1 MCPLLNI
8 LPPEA
13 LPMFFMY
20 LYLQQVF
27 IEHWSCA
34 RFCSRHK
41 TYNSLK
47 VRTKISVLLD
57 IYIIWVRNSGATS
70 AWNQPLLCEAAVS
83 TAQPSIF
90 IAKIPNND
98 PQWGFPGGSDGKES
112 ACNPGFDPWV
122 RKIHWRRE
130 WQSTPLFLPGKSHR
144 QRSLMGYSPGGH
156 KEVDTTEWLTLL
168 LSVPIQLST
177 YNMPGIV

>member
-1 MCPLLNI
+1 MVPLFLLLNT

-13 LPMFFMY
+13 LPMFFVY

-47 VRTKISVLLD
+47 ERTKISVLLD
-57 IYIIWVRNSGATS
+57 TYIIWVRNSGATS

-144 QRSLMGYSPGGH
+144 QR
-156 KEVDTTEWLTLL
+156 TTVHGVTKSQTWL
-168 LSVPIQLST
+168 
-177 YNMPGIV
+177 NE